1 MANQS
6 ESLIQSTTVS
16 MLNLLYPEFVLNL
29 SLNGIDLSA
38 LNPQQRAQLI
48 RQAKLEGMEPGVQD
62 LSIYLPESIV
72 LNLEFKT
79 NIGKQSTD
87 QEDIQDK
94 LTKLGHNYHLVR
106 TPYEVF
112 DLIAQYTELTYR
124 VQCMSELAIPS
135 DSTKLTEQF
144 LHFPKGTELAE
155 VHKLLYGLY
164 HI

>member
-1 MANQS
+1 MNQS

-29 SLNGIDLSA
+29 SLNGISLA
-38 LNPQQRAQLI
+38 GLNARDKAQLI

-62 LSIYLPESIV
+62 LSIYLPDSIV

-79 NIGKQSTD
+79 NIGKQSRE
-87 QEDIQDK
+87 QVLIQSK

-112 DLIAQYTELTYR
+112 DLIAQYTEPSYR
-124 VQCMSELAIPS
+124 NFAFRNLAIPS

-155 VHKLLYGLY
+155 VHRLLRSLY

>member
-1 MANQS
+1 MNQS

-16 MLNLLYPEFVLNL
+16 MLNLLYPDFVLNL
-29 SLNGIDLSA
+29 SLNGISLA
-38 LNPQQRAQLI
+38 GLNARDKAQLI

-79 NIGKQSTD
+79 NTGKQSPD
-87 QEDIQDK
+87 QVLIQSK

-106 TPYEVF
+106 TPYDVF

-135 DSTKLTEQF
+135 NSTKLTEQF
-144 LHFPKGTELAE
+144 LHFPKDTELAE

>member
-1 MANQS
+1 MSQS

-16 MLNLLYPEFVLNL
+16 MLNLLYPDFVLNL
-29 SLNGIDLSA
+29 SLNGISLA
-38 LNPQQRAQLI
+38 GLNPQQRAQLI
-48 RQAKLEGMEPGVQD
+48 RQAKLEGMEPGIHD
-62 LSIYLPESIV
+62 LSIYLPNSIV
-72 LNLEFKT
+72 LNLEFKRDT
-79 NIGKQSTD
+79 GKQSPD
-87 QEDIQDK
+87 QVLIQTK

-112 DLIAQYTELTYR
+112 DLIAQYTKLTYR
-124 VQCMSELAIPS
+124 VQCMSELVIPS

-155 VHKLLYGLY
+155 VYKLLYSLY

>member
-16 MLNLLYPEFVLNL
+16 MLNLLYPDFVLNL

-48 RQAKLEGMEPGVQD
+48 RQAKLEGLQNGVQD
-62 LSIYLPESIV
+62 LAIYLPNSIV
-72 LNLEFKT
+72 LNLEFKI
-79 NIGKQSTD
+79 NVGKQSPD
-87 QEDIQDK
+87 QVLIQSK
-94 LTKLGHNYHLVR
+94 LIKLGHNYHLVR

-135 DSTKLTEQF
+135 NSTKLTEQF

-155 VHKLLYGLY
+155 VHKLLRNLY
-164 HI
+164 AI

>member
-1 MANQS
+1 MSQS

-16 MLNLLYPEFVLNL
+16 MLNLLYPDFVLNL
-29 SLNGIDLSA
+29 SLNGISLA
-38 LNPQQRAQLI
+38 GLNPQQRAQLI

-112 DLIAQYTELTYR
+112 YLIAQYTELTYR
-124 VQCMSELAIPS
+124 VQCMSEIAIPS

-144 LHFPKGTELAE
+144 LHFPKDTELAE
-155 VHKLLYGLY
+155 VHKLLYRLY

>member
-1 MANQS
+1 MLNQS

-29 SLNGIDLSA
+29 SLNGISLA
-38 LNPQQRAQLI
+38 GLNARDKAQLI
-48 RQAKLEGMEPGVQD
+48 RQAKLEGLQNGVHD

-72 LNLEFKT
+72 LNLEFKRDA
-79 NIGKQSTD
+79 GRQSPD
-87 QEDIQDK
+87 QVLIQSK

-135 DSTKLTEQF
+135 NSTKLTEQF
-144 LHFPKGTELAE
+144 LCFPKGTELAE
-155 VHKLLYGLY
+155 VHRLLRNLY

>member
-16 MLNLLYPEFVLNL
+16 MLNLLYPDFVLNL
-29 SLNGIDLSA
+29 SLNGISLA
-38 LNPQQRAQLI
+38 GLNARDKAQLI
-48 RQAKLEGMEPGVQD
+48 RQAKLEGLQNGVQD

-79 NIGKQSTD
+79 NIGKQSPE
-87 QEDIQDK
+87 QVLIQSK

-112 DLIAQYTELTYR
+112 DLIAQYTSRDYR
-124 VQCMSELAIPS
+124 VKANFNIEFKYSNN
-135 DSTKLTEQF
+135 KLTEQF

-155 VHKLLYGLY
+155 VHRLLRNLY

>member
-1 MANQS
+1 MPNQS
-6 ESLIQSTTVS
+6 ESLIQSTTIS
-16 MLNLLYPEFVLNL
+16 MLNLLYPDFVLNL

-48 RQAKLEGMEPGVQD
+48 RQAKLEGMEPGVHD

-79 NIGKQSTD
+79 NIGKQSSE
-87 QEDIQDK
+87 QVLIQSK

-124 VQCMSELAIPS
+124 VQCMSELVIPS

-144 LHFPKGTELAE
+144 LHFPKDTELAE
-155 VHKLLYGLY
+155 VYKLLRNLY

>member
-1 MANQS
+1 MSQS

-87 QEDIQDK
+87 QVLIQSK

-106 TPYEVF
+106 TPYDVF

-124 VQCMSELAIPS
+124 VQCISELVIPS

-155 VHKLLYGLY
+155 VHKLLRSLY
-164 HI
+164 AI

>member
-1 MANQS
+1 MS
-6 ESLIQSTTVS
+6 EAIIQQTTVE
-16 MLNLLYPEFVLNL
+16 MIRKLYPELLINL
-29 SLNGIDLSA
+29 SLSGIKLNGTYIENAKTMKA
-38 LNPQQRAQLI
+38 LVPQGFERGL
-48 RQAKLEGMEPGVQD
+48 PD

-79 NIGKQSTD
+79 NTGKQSPD

-144 LHFPKGTELAE
+144 LHFPKGMELAE
-155 VHKLLYGLY
+155 VHKLLRSLY

>member
-16 MLNLLYPEFVLNL
+16 MLNLLYPDFVLNL

-48 RQAKLEGMEPGVQD
+48 RQAKLEGMEPGVHD

-72 LNLEFKT
+72 LNLEFKI
-79 NIGKQSTD
+79 NVGKQSPE
-87 QEDIQDK
+87 QVLIQYK

-124 VQCMSELAIPS
+124 MRCMSELVIPS

-144 LHFPKGTELAE
+144 LCFPKGTELAE
-155 VHKLLYGLY
+155 VHRLLRNLY

>member
-1 MANQS
+1 MNQS

-16 MLNLLYPEFVLNL
+16 MLNLLYPDFVLNL
-29 SLNGIDLSA
+29 SLNGISLA
-38 LNPQQRAQLI
+38 GLNPQQKAQLI
-48 RQAKLEGMEPGVQD
+48 RQAKLEGLQNGVQD
-62 LSIYLPESIV
+62 LSIYLPDSIV

-79 NIGKQSTD
+79 NIGKQSSE
-87 QEDIQDK
+87 QVLIQSK
-94 LTKLGHNYHLVR
+94 LTQLGHNYHLVR

-112 DLIAQYTELTYR
+112 DLIAQYTEPSYR
-124 VQCMSELAIPS
+124 RIAFADIVIPS

-155 VHKLLYGLY
+155 VHRLLRNLY

>member
-1 MANQS
+1 MSQS

-16 MLNLLYPEFVLNL
+16 MLNLLYPDFVLNL
-29 SLNGIDLSA
+29 SLNGIDLGA

-79 NIGKQSTD
+79 NVGKQSPD
-87 QEDIQDK
+87 QVLIQSK
-94 LTKLGHNYHLVR
+94 LIKLGHNYHLVR

-112 DLIAQYTELTYR
+112 DLIAQYSELTYR

-155 VHKLLYGLY
+155 VYRLLRSLY
-164 HI
+164 AI

>member
-1 MANQS
+1 MNQS

-29 SLNGIDLSA
+29 SLNGISLA
-38 LNPQQRAQLI
+38 GLNPQQRAQLI

-62 LSIYLPESIV
+62 LSIYLPDSIV

-79 NIGKQSTD
+79 NVGKQSPD
-87 QEDIQDK
+87 QVLIQSK

-112 DLIAQYTELTYR
+112 NLIAQYTEPIYR
-124 VQCMSELAIPS
+124 HAALCNIAVPS

-155 VHKLLYGLY
+155 VHKLLRSLY
-164 HI
+164 VI

>member
-1 MANQS
+1 
-6 ESLIQSTTVS
+6 
-16 MLNLLYPEFVLNL
+16 
-29 SLNGIDLSA
+29 
-38 LNPQQRAQLI
+38 
-48 RQAKLEGMEPGVQD
+48 MEPGVQD
-62 LSIYLPESIV
+62 LSIYLPDSIV

-79 NIGKQSTD
+79 NVGKQSPD
-87 QEDIQDK
+87 QVLIQSK

-112 DLIAQYTELTYR
+112 DLIAQYTEPSYR
-124 VQCMSELAIPS
+124 NFALRNLVIPS

-155 VHKLLYGLY
+155 VHKLLRSLY

>member
-1 MANQS
+1 MSQS

-16 MLNLLYPEFVLNL
+16 MLNLLYPDFVLNL
-29 SLNGIDLSA
+29 SLNGISLA
-38 LNPQQRAQLI
+38 GLNARDKAQLI
-48 RQAKLEGMEPGVQD
+48 RQAKLEGLQNGVQD

-79 NIGKQSTD
+79 NIGKQSSE
-87 QEDIQDK
+87 QVLIQSK

-155 VHKLLYGLY
+155 VHRLLRSLY
-164 HI
+164 AI